1 MLFPKLDLVRI
12 LLRQKSP
19 GTSSVMFVLTR
30 LSTEEAIIQIK
41 VSVLLD
47 GSAAVEVR
55 SDRFMQPMLG
65 RMLRNGAMGEGNVQS
80 NLSIVNTF
88 GTRIFV
94 HYSEVFINQR
104 LHWNSIKFKFIKPM
118 I

>member
-1 MLFPKLDLVRI
+1 M
-12 LLRQKSP
+12 
-19 GTSSVMFVLTR
+19 MFVLTR

-65 RMLRNGAMGEGNVQS
+65 RMLKNGALGEGYVIQNQ
-80 NLSIVNTF
+80 LSHLPN
-88 GTRIFV
+88 
-94 HYSEVFINQR
+94 
-104 LHWNSIKFKFIKPM
+104 
-118 I
+118 